1 MSTWED
7 IDALGMLQSLTE
19 ASILSNPVGDT
30 LAKKECR
37 MVYIS
42 RLQQL
47 QKLNKSSI
55 SDEERESA
63 KRWFIRL
70 HLDNPNP
77 PQIYF
82 TLVERHGKLLPLA
95 EVNMS
100 AKDTARLRFT
110 FHNISDRPAEEHEID
125 LEMTAWELRL
135 WIGNELLGVPAK
147 SLTMYYI
154 DKNQAT
160 DGYGAELI
168 IPNDKPLST
177 YRMTDDDEIDINYL
191 SDDDLYYQTYQVTS

>member
-1 MSTWED
+1 
-7 IDALGMLQSLTE
+7 
-19 ASILSNPVGDT
+19 
-30 LAKKECR
+30 
-37 MVYIS
+37 
-42 RLQQL
+42 
-47 QKLNKSSI
+47 
-55 SDEERESA
+55 
-63 KRWFIRL
+63 
-70 HLDNPNP
+70 
-77 PQIYF
+77 
-82 TLVERHGKLLPLA
+82 
-95 EVNMS
+95 MS
-100 AKDTARLRFT
+100 AKDTARLCFT
-110 FHNISDRPAEEHEID
+110 FHNISDRPAEEHEMH
-125 LEMTAWELRL
+125 LEMTTRELRL